1 MQNTADRKDSILK
14 TDITEPITDHLLS
27 FFQGEESLDSFIERY
42 GAEKIWIYENIPVLY
57 AM

>member
-42 GAEKIWIYENIPVLY
+42 GAEKLDL
-57 AM
+57 